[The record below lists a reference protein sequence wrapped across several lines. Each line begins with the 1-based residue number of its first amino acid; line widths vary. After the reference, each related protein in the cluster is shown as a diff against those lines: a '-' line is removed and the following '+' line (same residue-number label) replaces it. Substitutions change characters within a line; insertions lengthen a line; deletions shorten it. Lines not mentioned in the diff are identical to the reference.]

1 MASFQIHDDQEN
13 QISNIGRLKN
23 NQVRNHEKT
32 YQRRTVLG
40 DINSNS
46 NRVNTR
52 TSKQEITKAAEKA
65 FKSRNDFVIHED
77 VVEEISNESIIV
89 LETRK
94 KAPVI
99 PKINS
104 KEQNKENKE
113 EKLDLSDAIIS
124 VPREPL
130 KDLKTC
136 EPVVEEE
143 AMSESY
149 DSPRETSPMSL
160 ESVRISS
167 PLLRHMKPSL
177 QLLYDMEEYREE
189 IFQYLL
195 KAETRQRAKALY
207 MRRQPDVT
215 YSMRS
220 ILVDWLVE
228 VAEEYKLQTETLF
241 LAVSFIDRFLS
252 VMSVVKGKLQ
262 LLGTAAMF
270 VAAKYE
276 EIYPPDVGEFVYI
289 TDDTYNKRQVL
300 RMEQL
305 ILKVLGFDISVP
317 TIFAFL
323 QHIAVECNLSLRLT
337 SLAQYLCELT
347 LLEGDPFLAY
357 LPSMVASASLVV
369 ARHCLEYED
378 AWSSELQKVTG
389 YSLLDLAPCVSHLCV
404 THSKASSLPQQAIC
418 EKYKTQKNQKVSEV
432 KPKALRLI

>member
-1 MASFQIHDDQEN
+1 MASFQILEDQEN

-23 NQVRNHEKT
+23 NQIRNNDKT
-32 YQRRTVLG
+32 HQRRTVLG

-46 NRVNTR
+46 TRVCTR
-52 TSKQEITKAAEKA
+52 SSKQESKVAEKV

-77 VVEEISNESIIV
+77 VEEEPSVGNIIT
-89 LETRK
+89 LDPKQE
-94 KAPVI
+94 APAI
-99 PKINS
+99 PKAKS
-104 KEQNKENKE
+104 KAQENEKD
-113 EKLDLSDAIIS
+113 EKLDLSDAVIS

-130 KDLKTC
+130 KDLKVS
-136 EPVVEEE
+136 ELLDEEE

-167 PLLRHMKPSL
+167 PLLRHSKPSL

-195 KAETRQRAKALY
+195 KAESRQRAKALY

-241 LAVSFIDRFLS
+241 LAVTFIDRFLS

-317 TIFAFL
+317 TIYAFL
-323 QHIAVECNLSLRLT
+323 QHIAVDCNLSLRLT

-347 LLEGDPFLAY
+347 LLEGDPYLAY
-357 LPSMVASASLVV
+357 LPSVVASSALVV
-369 ARHCLEYED
+369 ARHCLEYD
-378 AWSSELQKVTG
+378 DVWSPELQKATG
-389 YSLLDLAPCVSHLCV
+389 YSLLQLAPCVAHLCV

-418 EKYKTQKNQKVSEV
+418 DKYKTNKWHKVSEV
-432 KPKALRLI
+432 KPKALRLV